1 MFASNLLCLF
11 TVNGH
16 SMKQAQ
22 RALIVFFALVFSQL
36 AASAGWKEIRTSPS
50 GKSGWQYVVCQGGS
64 GWNTCEL
71 DLNIVLTA
79 APKQLVAVGEQATI
93 YATVTDAYNNPVEA
107 GVRIGWV
114 TTDGAVSATES
125 RTDAN
130 GVATI
135 VLTSSHSLGGA
146 TVTANALDYGGAG
159 SLFVPYI
166 DKWVAYPSTY
176 TAWANYGA
184 YYSCTAWDP
193 DASTVAAGTW
203 FTQSAWCWQQQ
214 QQWRQDRLQ
223 SVVTGAVINNG
234 AAVPLYQT
242 ITIAIS
248 QMNVGTKVVAP
259 VCSFSWTG
267 AGTGMNNPS
276 NFLFSGK
283 LVSDGGNSTPV
294 GLYVGGYT
302 GLSLIWDQINAG
314 QGIVYNGA
322 LYTVGAQRG
331 VTFGGGMGGGGV
343 PIYVYEYCMTPL

>member
-1 MFASNLLCLF
+1 
-11 TVNGH
+11 
-16 SMKQAQ
+16 MKQAQ
-22 RALIVFFALVFSQL
+22 RALIVLFTLVFSQL
-36 AASAGWKEIRTSPS
+36 ATSAGWKEIRTSPS

-79 APKQLVAVGEQATI
+79 APNQLVAVGEQATI

-114 TTDGAVSATES
+114 TTDGSVSATES

-184 YYSCTAWDP
+184 YYSCSAWDP
-193 DASTVAAGTW
+193 DPSTVAAGTW
-203 FTQSAWCWQQQ
+203 FSQTAWCWQQQ

-234 AAVPLYQT
+234 PAVPLYQT
-242 ITIAIS
+242 ITVAIS
-248 QMNVGTKVVAP
+248 QMNVGTKQSIPTCEFNQEDPFPNNHATAWTYDERTSSASNNLVLNGVTVFTMPAVVKQRQP
-259 VCSFSWTG
+259 WTG
-267 AGTGMNNPS
+267 S
-276 NFLFSGK
+276 
-283 LVSDGGNSTPV
+283 
-294 GLYVGGYT
+294 Y
-302 GLSLIWDQINAG
+302 
-314 QGIVYNGA
+314 VYNGRV
-322 LYTVGAQRG
+322 YTYGNFQYATIGSKWDTYYFTVCSA
-331 VTFGGGMGGGGV
+331 
-343 PIYVYEYCMTPL
+343 PL

>member
-1 MFASNLLCLF
+1 
-11 TVNGH
+11 
-16 SMKQAQ
+16 MKQAQ

-184 YYSCTAWDP
+184 YYSCTAWTP
-193 DASTVAAGTW
+193 DTSTVAAGTW

-234 AAVPLYQT
+234 PPVPLYQT
-242 ITIAIS
+242 ISIAIS

-259 VCSFSWTG
+259 VCEYIGPRNDGTIPPNRTYWSSIDP
-267 AGTGMNNPS
+267 AGD
-276 NFLFSGK
+276 L
-283 LVSDGGNSTPV
+283 
-294 GLYVGGYT
+294 
-302 GLSLIWDQINAG
+302 GLSLNGVSIVSFPNVAHNGERWPG
-314 QGIVYNGA
+314 SYVYNGYV
-322 LYTVGAQRG
+322 YTVGNFREMKLQGRNFELYFFEACG
-331 VTFGGGMGGGGV
+331 A
-343 PIYVYEYCMTPL
+343 PL